1 MWMESASS
9 RHRTVS
15 SPNEAEESARI
26 TTSCGPSGVCTRHV
40 PEISGSAAWDASD
53 PGNPRPNMKSNNNI
67 LVRMTQFYP
76 LAETRAIGVRPR
88 LGLSVA
94 GWYGMKRPRI
104 APRPFQISQP
114 NGFLAEWV
122 RLNTCPASR
131 RPPAVLPARLPS
143 ARRPRTPWSGGDLP
157 PMLRFA
163 EQSGPPSWDR

>member
-40 PEISGSAAWDASD
+40 PEISGSVAWDTSD

-76 LAETRAIGVRPR
+76 LAETRAIGLPPR

-94 GWYGMKRPRI
+94 VWHEK
-104 APRPFQISQP
+104 APDSSEALP
-114 NGFLAEWV
+114 NQLTQRWFLAEWV

-131 RPPAVLPARLPS
+131 RQPVVLPARLPS
-143 ARRPRTPWSGGDLP
+143 ARRPRTRWSGGDLP

-163 EQSGPPSWDR
+163 EQSGPLSWDR